1 MVGLDV
7 YRLGFRLSWEE
18 SERQR
23 CFAAQHVDSD
33 AMLVDCCRGALVG
46 DVRYNRCVVT
56 GAH

>member
-1 MVGLDV
+1 M